1 MRLIALET
9 ATEACSAALWLD
21 GEVHW
26 LMEREAVR
34 RHGELILDLVD
45 RLLANAGMVPRDL
58 DAVAVGRGPGAF
70 TGVRLGLGVAQ
81 GLAFAIDCPVVPVS
95 TLAAL
100 AQQGADRGARE
111 VLALLDARMGEVYW
125 SLHSVDAKGQVRA
138 AREHLS
144 VPEAVHP
151 EWSRGPGMSA
161 RHAPLPETGQET
173 AQGEAVS
180 PRMALGNALAA
191 YPQLGQQLGLS
202 VTMTDA
208 SALPCAREVAILGAA
223 AHARGESVSPERAQ
237 PQYLRDQVAQSLRP
251 AGPPSEENR

>member
-26 LMEREAVR
+26 LQEREAVR
-34 RHGELILDLVD
+34 RHGELILGLVD
-45 RLLANAGMVPRDL
+45 RLLAEAGLVPGDL

-81 GLAFAIDCPVVPVS
+81 GLAFAIDCPVLPIS

-125 SLHSVDAKGQVRA
+125 SRYAVDAQGRVRA
-138 AREHLS
+138 AEAEHLS
-144 VPEAVHP
+144 APPAIHPGWLPVPEDA
-151 EWSRGPGMSA
+151 
-161 RHAPLPETGQET
+161 TGR
-173 AQGEAVS
+173 
-180 PRMALGNALAA
+180 RMALGNALAV
-191 YPQLGQQLGLS
+191 YPQLAAALGLPAEAL
-202 VTMTDA
+202 DA
-208 SALPCAREVAILGAA
+208 TVLPCAREVAILGATA
-223 AHARGESVSPERAQ
+223 QARGEGVSAERAQ
-237 PQYLRDQVAQSLRP
+237 PHYLRDQVVQVPRSMAITP
-251 AGPPSEENR
+251 EENP